1 LRHKANRTGPAR
13 RQYARRRPPLPA
25 APPVARQ
32 VRRAAQRQAT
42 LHAARQALH
51 ALPLEPPIPP
61 PHAAAPAPAADQ
73 PLADTLLEW
82 VEAALRAQGHGRPT
96 CKRLALLVAG
106 LLGAEHGTPS
116 AVAHTAFTLGVG
128 TAQQE
133 PSVARRVARLLDDPH
148 LDPARLLPDLAAAVL
163 PGLLAAVCR
172 AHDHT
177 IGSRPAQAGHHA
189 RWIGVRL
196 IVDETTHTDQ
206 TPVLVVGLA
215 YRGVVLPWGVRTWPQ
230 TTPLADGA
238 YWQAV
243 GSLLWTVHAQL
254 PPVLR
259 AHVLV
264 LADRGYG
271 VPALVD
277 LLTALGWHWVV
288 RVQGQTC
295 VCAPDGTAR
304 ALRTLVPHPG
314 TLWTGYT
321 AAPAP
326 GAPPAPRAPLRVF
339 KRAGWRALHVVAAWA
354 DGQPEPWLLVTNLAP
369 TPARL
374 HDYAARWAIERLFLA
389 WKSHGWDLEATG
401 VTAPARLARLLTG
414 YVVATWWLL
423 AAALPVAT
431 AQLAALA
438 LHAGRVPRR
447 PVQLR
452 LPLFPPTPPWPAKRS
467 LFTYGRQVFREVPG
481 RTTTP
486 PVCWA
491 FPDWDAP
498 TWSVQCTQIYHGLAS

>member
-1 LRHKANRTGPAR
+1 MPDPGISAPRAPRVS
-13 RQYARRRPPLPA
+13 RP
-25 APPVARQ
+25 VQ
-32 VRRAAQRQAT
+32 RAAGRQAT
-42 LHAARQALH
+42 RRATRQALH
-51 ALPLEPPIPP
+51 GLPLAPPAPAP
-61 PHAAAPAPAADQ
+61 LDAAPARAPEQ
-73 PLADTLLEW
+73 PLADTILQW
-82 VEAALRAQGHGRPT
+82 VEAALRAAGHSRPT

-106 LLGAEHGTPS
+106 LLGAGPGTPS
-116 AVAHTAFTLGVG
+116 AVAHTAFTLGIG

-148 LDPARLLPDLAAAVL
+148 LDPARLLPDLAAAVV
-163 PGLLAAVCR
+163 PGLLAPVCR

-177 IGSRPAQAGHHA
+177 IGTRPAQAGHHA

-206 TPVLVVGLA
+206 THVLVVGLA
-215 YRGVVLPWGVRTWPQ
+215 YRGVVLPLGVCTWPQ
-230 TTPLADGA
+230 NTALDDGA

-243 GSLLWTVHAQL
+243 GRLLWAVHAQL

-271 VPALVD
+271 VPAMLD
-277 LLTALGWHWVV
+277 LLAALGWHWVV
-288 RVQGQTC
+288 RVQGQTG
-295 VCAPDGTAR
+295 VCDAQGTVR
-304 ALRTLVPHPG
+304 ALRTLVPRPG
-314 TLWTGYT
+314 TLWTSAT
-321 AAPAP
+321 APPAP
-326 GAPPAPRAPLRVF
+326 GARPTPLRVF

-354 DGQPEPWLLVTNLAP
+354 EGQPDPWLLVTTLAP

-431 AQLAALA
+431 AHLDALA
-438 LHAGRVPRR
+438 LHAGRRPRR

-452 LPLFPPTPPWPAKRS
+452 LPLFPSAPPGPAKRS
-467 LFTYGRQVFREVPG
+467 LLTYGRQVFRAVPG

-486 PVCWA
+486 PLCWT

-498 TWSVQCTQIYHGLAS
+498 AWSVQCHQVYHGLAS

>member
-1 LRHKANRTGPAR
+1 MPDSGTAAAR
-13 RQYARRRPPLPA
+13 SPHAS
-25 APPVARQ
+25 RQ
-32 VRRAAQRQAT
+32 VRRATARQNARRAQ
-42 LHAARQALH
+42 RQALH
-51 ALPLEPPIPP
+51 ALALAP
-61 PHAAAPAPAADQ
+61 PAPPA
-73 PLADTLLEW
+73 L
-82 VEAALRAQGHGRPT
+82 EAALRADPTQPVYESILQVLEAALREQGHSRPT

-106 LLGAEHGTPS
+106 LVGAEHGTPT
-116 AVAHTAFTLGVG
+116 AVAQTAFALGIG

-133 PSVARRVARLLDDPH
+133 PSVARRVARLLDDPQ
-148 LDPARLLPDLAAAVL
+148 LDPARLLPDLAAALL
-163 PGLLAAVCR
+163 PHLLAEVCR

-177 IGSRPAQAGHHA
+177 IGTRPAQAGHHG

-206 TPVLVVGLA
+206 THVLVVGLA
-215 YRGVVLPWGVRTWPQ
+215 YRGVVVPLGVRTWRQ
-230 TTPLADGA
+230 NTPLPDGT
-238 YWQAV
+238 YWHAL
-243 GSLLWTVHAQL
+243 GSLLWEVQDQL

-271 VPALVD
+271 VPTMLD
-277 LLTALGWHWVV
+277 LLAALGWHWVV

-295 VCAPDGTAR
+295 LRFPDGTER
-304 ALRTLVPHPG
+304 ALRTLVPGPG

-321 AAPAP
+321 PLPTPDEPAP
-326 GAPPAPRAPLRVF
+326 DGPVLALPVF

-354 DGQPEPWLLVTNLAP
+354 DEQPDPWLLVTTLHP

-374 HDYAARWAIERLFLA
+374 ADYAARWAIERLFLA

-401 VTAPARLARLLTG
+401 VTAPLPLARLLTG

-423 AAALPVAT
+423 AAALPVAH
-431 AQLAALA
+431 AHLDDLAR
-438 LHAGRVPRR
+438 HTTRVPRR

-452 LPLFPPTPPWPAKRS
+452 LPLFPPAAPWPAKRS
-467 LFTYGRQVFREVPG
+467 LLTYGRLVFRQLSG
-481 RTTTP
+481 RTATP
-486 PVCWA
+486 PLWWT

-498 TWSVQCTQIYHGLAS
+498 TWSVQCRQVYHGLAS